1 METSNENPM
10 GLVHYLL
17 APVLGPLEKAALVLL
32 LVIFML
38 LQRED
43 LRRRLI
49 RLIGKAASVPPR
61 TR

>member
-1 METSNENPM
+1 M